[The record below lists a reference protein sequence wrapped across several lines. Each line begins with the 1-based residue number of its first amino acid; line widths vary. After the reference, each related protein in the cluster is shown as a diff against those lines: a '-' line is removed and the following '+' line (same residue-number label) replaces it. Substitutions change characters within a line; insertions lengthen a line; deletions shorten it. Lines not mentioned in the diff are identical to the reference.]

1 MSEVRI
7 CYMEDCKENRYQK
20 CKIKTGQIIIKKDNS
35 CAYYMTEEE
44 WLTLMRR

>member
-1 MSEVRI
+1 MSEIRI
-7 CYMEDCKENRYQK
+7 CYMEDCKNNKHQK
-20 CKIKTGQIIIKKDNS
+20 CQLESIIIKTDNS

>member
-1 MSEVRI
+1 MSTVRI
-7 CYMEDCKENRYQK
+7 CYMEDCKNNRFQK
-20 CKIKTGQIIIKKDNS
+20 CQIESIIIKKNNS